1 MQAGACIALALW
13 MAPAALHAAE
23 RSRVVAVVYPEI
35 GEPFRSVFAQI
46 IGGIEEQAPDR
57 VQGFPVTATSDPQA
71 FASELQRRDI
81 RVVIALGRHGLRM
94 TSALP
99 PGTGVVVGGVLSAPE
114 PVGRDVL
121 VHTLAPD
128 PGLLFAKLRQLV
140 PAARRVNVVYDP
152 RHNEWLMRRAREAAR
167 QHGLELLAHEVGDAA
182 SALRQYERIVAAA
195 DARRDALWLPHDA
208 TTVDDD
214 TILPFVLRQAW
225 NRDLPVFS
233 SNVAHVKRGALF
245 ALYPDNA
252 ELGRT
257 LALAATRYLAG
268 NRHGTDGV
276 QPLREMRSAINTRT
290 AAHLGLAMDAR
301 PAGYDLVFPTP

>member
-13 MAPAALHAAE
+13 MVPTALHAAE
-23 RSRVVAVVYPEI
+23 RGRLVAVVYPEI

-46 IGGIEEQAPDR
+46 LGGIEEQAADR
-57 VQGFPVTATSDPQA
+57 VVSFAVTATSDPQA
-71 FASELQRRDI
+71 FAGELQRRDI

-94 TSALP
+94 TTALP
-99 PGTGVVVGGVLSAPE
+99 PGTGVVVGGVLSAPD

-128 PGLLFAKLRQLV
+128 PGLLFSRLRQLV
-140 PAARRVNVVYDP
+140 PAARRVNVVHDP
-152 RHNEWLMRRAREAAR
+152 RHNEWLVRRAREAAR
-167 QHGLELLAHEVGDAA
+167 QHGLELLVHEAGDAA

-195 DARRDALWLPHDA
+195 DPKRDALWLPHDA

-257 LALAATRYLAG
+257 LAQAATRYLAG
-268 NRHGTDGV
+268 NRHGAEGV

-290 AAHLGLAMDAR
+290 AAHLGLAIDSR
-301 PAGYDLVFPTP
+301 PVGYDLIFPTP